1 MIFADLFSGPMAI
14 LLGMA
19 MLAIAF
25 VMRRSGRKRGKASE
39 KRDVVA
45 EVRREA
51 ALNESSAHSRLEQLE
66 VRLYEYGREIDGLA
80 ETRIATLRH
89 LIDEADE
96 KIAELQALLNWRD
109 RDDPDR
115 PSSAAA

>member
-1 MIFADLFSGPMAI
+1 MVFADLLSGPMAI

-45 EVRREA
+45 EVKREA
-51 ALNESSAHSRLEQLE
+51 ELNESSAHSRLEQLE
-66 VRLYEYGREIDGLA
+66 VRLYDYGREIDGLA

-89 LIDEADE
+89 LIEEADE
-96 KIAELQALLNWRD
+96 KITELRAMLDSDDDTD
-109 RDDPDR
+109 R
-115 PSSAAA
+115 SANAAA